1 MGDGMAGISV
11 RGLDEKALARLKQMA
26 RREGLSLNTLA
37 ARALESQAGI
47 HVPGR
52 KLKAFDDL
60 DALAGTWKA
69 ADVKAFEAATAVFSE
84 IDEAIW
90 K

>member
-1 MGDGMAGISV
+1 MAAISI
-11 RGLDEKALARLKQMA
+11 RGLNDKALERLRDQA
-26 RREGLSLNTLA
+26 RREGMSLNTLA
-37 ARALESQAGI
+37 ARLLESQAGI

-60 DALAGTWKA
+60 DSLAGTWKA
-69 ADVKAFEAATAVFSE
+69 ADARAFEAAVAPFSE
-84 IDEAIW
+84 VDETLW